1 MVSVPPQMC
10 EVPHSASALENG
22 SSVSREEVP
31 VSGVRREQGG
41 AQCGA
46 AGGLGSGVREVDR
59 DQGFRDREKS
69 AGKGTKS
76 CHDRVGER
84 AERRGLGGLV
94 PMLTDSWA
102 RTWMREGGRGRTLAE
117 CVTDVASR

>member
-31 VSGVRREQGG
+31 GSGVRREQGG

-46 AGGLGSGVREVDR
+46 AGGLGLGVWEVDR
-59 DQGFRDREKS
+59 DQGFRGREKS
-69 AGKGTKS
+69 AGEKPFP
-76 CHDRVGER
+76 V
-84 AERRGLGGLV
+84 
-94 PMLTDSWA
+94 
-102 RTWMREGGRGRTLAE
+102 
-117 CVTDVASR
+117 